1 MQDTVYL
8 LCRREDDGSISLV
21 SEHGSIVEGVAAGR
35 YMVEV
40 EDFDYSYGLYSDD
53 GVKVASFA
61 DGRAGYRE
69 WAIRRGYISSQD
81 DKYLH
86 DEDRLVGAS

>member
-1 MQDTVYL
+1 MQKEVYL
-8 LCRREDDGSISLV
+8 LCRCEDDGSISLV

-53 GVKVASFA
+53 SVKVASFA

-69 WAIRRGYISSQD
+69 WAIRRGYISSVD
-81 DKYLH
+81 DKLDKDV
-86 DEDRLVGAS
+86 DELLVS